1 MILTLM
7 IISILD
13 RTLKSLQQVKGKKL
27 EAIIQMISISVVK
40 WLDKK
45 KKMAMK
51 IILIFNL
58 VAKVQN
64 KKKKKKHRQEEI
76 WWIY

>member
-1 MILTLM
+1 
-7 IISILD
+7 
-13 RTLKSLQQVKGKKL
+13 
-27 EAIIQMISISVVK
+27 
-40 WLDKK
+40 
-45 KKMAMK
+45 MAMR

-76 WWIY
+76 